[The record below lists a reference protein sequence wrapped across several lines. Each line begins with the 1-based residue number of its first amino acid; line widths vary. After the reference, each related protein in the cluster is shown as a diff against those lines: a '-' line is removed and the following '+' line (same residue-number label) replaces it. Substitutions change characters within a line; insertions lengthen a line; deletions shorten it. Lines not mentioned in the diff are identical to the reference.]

1 MSIVRLT
8 ADIADSFVY
17 RKFKLPL
24 DHLRLTDPKALAE
37 LRTAARQAAVTIG
50 VELSEPVWQ
59 EHTRSRS
66 AIFYDTDEFDLY
78 RNSFILRKRTA
89 SSRDQSAHEEILLKF
104 RHPDRLTALRVDPRP
119 AAEIP
124 HTLRF
129 KEQILPS
136 TPNGRGMRSIFWH
149 GCKIIEPCNLQ
160 DLPYRRL
167 AAVFP
172 ALGHLRVDPD
182 ARLKSVNG
190 VIVDES
196 LSEIGKL
203 EFPEQLGARALFSLW
218 SLKSGQ
224 RALAAEFSFQIKYDP
239 RKISNERITSQSE
252 SLYLELQSRLDGWTI
267 PGGTK
272 VRELYRLDSEIKK
285 AGGDRIGR
293 AVEDDLSA

>member
-1 MSIVRLT
+1 MSIVRPT
-8 ADIADSFVY
+8 ADITDSFVY

-24 DHLRLTDPKALAE
+24 DHFRLTDPNALAD
-37 LRTAARQAAVTIG
+37 LRTAARQAAVTTG
-50 VELSEPVWQ
+50 VALSEPVWQ

-66 AIFYDTDEFDLY
+66 VIFYDTDEFDLY
-78 RNSFILRKRTA
+78 RNSFILRKRTS
-89 SSRDQSAHEEILLKF
+89 SSRDQSAHEKIVLKF
-104 RHPDRLTALRVDPRP
+104 RHPDRLTALRVGPRP

-172 ALGHLRVDPD
+172 ALRHLRVDPD

-203 EFPEQLGARALFSLW
+203 EFAEQLAARALFSLW
-218 SLKSGQ
+218 RKPGQ
-224 RALAAEFSFQIKYDP
+224 RALAAELSFQIKYDP
-239 RKISNERITSQSE
+239 RKISSERITSQSE

-285 AGGDRIGR
+285 AGGDRIIGR